1 MCATSV
7 KKEYEEQLCRL
18 KEENGGQRLLLDAGI
33 KTARLGSHRADVNK
47 NIFHERQAS
56 ECPCIK
62 VEVEE
67 EPPDITNETRTGRPS
82 AARSERDDITAHSFD
97 TDEDSKGFGK
107 KSDYTGTTNKVGT
120 GCGNKDQTDTEH
132 FIEIS
137 ESTGSDPMDPSTS
150 PKESSSVCEI
160 NTEQP
165 VCLAREILDKEQR
178 HEEEADSFSYTEENF
193 ACETNTEHQSSLSLE
208 MLDAEKHQAEDS
220 FSYTEEAFMC
230 QMHKPRS
237 AESFHSRELPQHQR
251 DLIVERYQSGE
262 GYKRISKG
270 LNIPWNTV
278 KSVIVKWRKNGTTVP
293 LPRTGRPSK
302 IDEKTRRE
310 LVREAV
316 KRPTAT
322 LKELQE
328 FLASTGCSVHV
339 TTISRLL
346 HMSGLWGRV
355 AR

>member
-1 MCATSV
+1 MCAISV
-7 KKEYEEQLCRL
+7 KEEYEGELCRL
-18 KEENGGQRLLLDAGI
+18 KEENKGQRRLLDAAF
-33 KTARLGSHRADVNK
+33 KAPRVVPHRADATK
-47 NIFHERQAS
+47 NVLPEQQDPKCLHVKR
-56 ECPCIK
+56 
-62 VEVEE
+62 EVVDEEE
-67 EPPDITNETRTGRPS
+67 EPGHYCGGSHTDSLLAPRSDRDVTSHPS
-82 AARSERDDITAHSFD
+82 D
-97 TDEDSKGFGK
+97 TDIDDEYSKGLTDE
-107 KSDYTGTTNKVGT
+107 SGTTTSAGT
-120 GCGNKDQTDTEH
+120 GCGTKDRPDTEYS
-132 FIEIS
+132 IAIPEGSGS
-137 ESTGSDPMDPSTS
+137 EGMDSSTS
-150 PKESSSVCEI
+150 TKDESPVCEN
-160 NTEQP
+160 NTEQ
-165 VCLAREILDKEQR
+165 
-178 HEEEADSFSYTEENF
+178 
-193 ACETNTEHQSSLSLE
+193 QSSPSLD
-208 MLDAEKHQAEDS
+208 MLDEEQQAADS
-220 FSYTEEAFMC
+220 FSYTEEAFTC
-230 QMHKPRS
+230 QVHKPRTG
-237 AESFHSRELPQHQR
+237 ESFHSRELPQYQR

-262 GYKRISKG
+262 GYKRISKA
-270 LNIPWNTV
+270 LNISWSTV

>member
-1 MCATSV
+1 MCAISV
-7 KKEYEEQLCRL
+7 KEEYEEELCRL
-18 KEENGGQRLLLDAGI
+18 KEENKGQRLMLDAVF
-33 KTARLGSHRADVNK
+33 KAPRLVQQRADTTK
-47 NIFHERQAS
+47 NVLPEQQDS
-56 ECPCIK
+56 ECLYIK
-62 VEVEE
+62 REVEE
-67 EPPDITNETRTGRPS
+67 EEEEPGHHCGGS
-82 AARSERDDITAHSFD
+82 H
-97 TDEDSKGFGK
+97 TDSLLAKGLADE
-107 KSDYTGTTNKVGT
+107 SGTTTSAGT
-120 GCGNKDQTDTEH
+120 GCGNKDRPDTENT
-132 FIEIS
+132 IAIPE
-137 ESTGSDPMDPSTS
+137 GSGSNGMDSSTS
-150 PKESSSVCEI
+150 TKEESPACEI
-160 NTEQP
+160 NTDQP
-165 VCLAREILDKEQR
+165 LCLSREMLD
-178 HEEEADSFSYTEENF
+178 EEHQCQAETESFSYNGENL
-193 ACETNTEHQSSLSLE
+193 ESEMNTEQQSSPSLD
-208 MLDAEKHQAEDS
+208 MLDEEHQAADS
-220 FSYTEEAFMC
+220 FSYTEEAFVC

-237 AESFHSRELPQHQR
+237 GESFHSRELPQYQR

-262 GYKRISKG
+262 GYKRISKA
-270 LNIPWNTV
+270 LNISWSTV

-355 AR
+355 SR